1 MSNYSELIQLNYPQA
16 GAPVLGMIICSMI
29 SILSAVVMLIVILNY
44 DTSVNRQTSLLT
56 RTYNI
61 TEVVLLFWVPSI
73 FFGNVIVVTGASFNH
88 YICYSYTF
96 WEFLFGY
103 LYLQGTAVEA
113 VIHFLFVVKSS
124 HFLII
129 KDDLLCTIFWRS
141 AVAIG
146 VATTARTF
154 MGRPTAHLPRTYYFC
169 TGTAPMED
177 VPEAKCLD
185 TNEDSTE
192 QYEDGVFCVYISIFF
207 IFTIAI
213 CCENV
218 RQMTMTSHIITKR
231 RLLID
236 NIGFI
241 SKMTC
246 TIFSCFVS
254 FAYDEMDNKQ
264 IVAFPGSLIFYSY
277 YLWIHPVCT
286 IAGRMRRF
294 WVDDKLW
301 AYMRR
306 VLGCPPKESS
316 DSLSMIY

>member
-1 MSNYSELIQLNYPQA
+1 MSFEEHKFSMANYSELIQLNYPQA
-16 GAPVLGMIICSMI
+16 GTPVLVMIVWSMI
-29 SILSAVVMLIVILNY
+29 ALLTAVFMLIIILNY

-146 VATTARTF
+146 VASTARTF
-154 MGRPTAHLPRTYYFC
+154 MGRPIAHLPRTYYFC
-169 TGTAPMED
+169 TGHIGRI
-177 VPEAKCLD
+177 
-185 TNEDSTE
+185 ST
-192 QYEDGVFCVYISIFF
+192 
-207 IFTIAI
+207 
-213 CCENV
+213 
-218 RQMTMTSHIITKR
+218 
-231 RLLID
+231 
-236 NIGFI
+236 
-241 SKMTC
+241 
-246 TIFSCFVS
+246 
-254 FAYDEMDNKQ
+254 
-264 IVAFPGSLIFYSY
+264 
-277 YLWIHPVCT
+277 
-286 IAGRMRRF
+286 
-294 WVDDKLW
+294 
-301 AYMRR
+301 
-306 VLGCPPKESS
+306 
-316 DSLSMIY
+316 